1 MKLLNRAILY
11 YSLAMLLAFGY
22 TGMILYTSIHHLV
35 LKQVTESLLR
45 EKDIIRDQIEFADTV
60 PDFSDLFNHQIE
72 VTIYKHKVVKS
83 QNIID
88 TSLYDTLNQRQMD
101 YRYLVYTDN
110 TSDNKGYMISTS
122 KSIENEKSLLYEILG
137 IIVILF
143 AVLSLLLI
151 IIIISISHRLWGSF
165 YVTLSNIRKYDI
177 KTSQEFVP
185 VATGITEF
193 AQLNEVLKTL
203 TEKIRSEYLNLKEF
217 SENASHE
224 IQTPLAIIRMRIEQI
239 LQSPDIND
247 ELAEHL
253 ISMGQ
258 SVSKISRINQ
268 ALSLISKIENNQYPD
283 TSVVSLNQ
291 KIEGVLSQFHD
302 FIVSRKLNV
311 QFDADEQVE
320 IQMNPDL
327 SDFLF
332 SNLLGNAIKH
342 NVDKGWIK
350 IALNRKELILR
361 NSGKDPGVDTN
372 QLFFRFKKAEHS
384 TDSPGL
390 GLAIVKKVTDLY
402 EMKISYEYSDSVH
415 TLHIIFGK

>member
-11 YSLAMLLAFGY
+11 YSLAMLLSFTY
-22 TGMILYTSIHHLV
+22 TGALLYTSIHHLV
-35 LKQVTESLLR
+35 LKQVTESLLT
-45 EKDIIRDQIEFADTV
+45 EKDIIRDQLEIADTV

-88 TSLYDTLNQRQMD
+88 TLLYDTLNHSQME
-101 YRYLVYTDN
+101 YRFLVYTDN
-110 TSDNKGYMISTS
+110 TSYNKGYMITTS
-122 KSIENEKSLLYEILG
+122 KSIDNEKSLLYEILG

-177 KTSQEFVP
+177 KTSREFVP
-185 VATGITEF
+185 VATRITEF
-193 AQLNEVLKTL
+193 AQLNEVLKAL

-224 IQTPLAIIRMRIEQI
+224 IQTPLAIIRMRIEQM
-239 LQSPDIND
+239 LQSSEING

-253 ISMGQ
+253 VSIGQ
-258 SVSKISRINQ
+258 SAGKISRINQ

-283 TSVVSLNQ
+283 VSVVNVNR
-291 KIEGVLSQFHD
+291 KIEGILSQFHD
-302 FIVSRKLNV
+302 FITSRKLSV
-311 QFDADEQVE
+311 QFDAAEQVE

-327 SDFLF
+327 SDFLI
-332 SNLLGNAIKH
+332 SNLMGNAIKH
-342 NVDKGWIK
+342 NIDNGWIS
-350 IALNRKELILR
+350 ISLNRNELIIK

-402 EMKISYEYSDSVH
+402 GMKISYAYSDKVH
-415 TLHIIFGK
+415 TLHIIFR

>member
-11 YSLAMLLAFGY
+11 YSLAMLFSFAY
-22 TGMILYTSIHHLV
+22 TGAILYTSIHHLV
-35 LKQVTESLLR
+35 LKQVTESLLT
-45 EKDIIRDQIEFADTV
+45 EKDIIRDQLEMADTV

-88 TSLYDTLNQRQMD
+88 TLLYDTLNHSQVE
-101 YRYLVYTDN
+101 YRFLVYTDN
-110 TSDNKGYMISTS
+110 TSDNKGYMITTS
-122 KSIENEKSLLYEILG
+122 KSIDNEKSLLYEILG

-165 YVTLSNIRKYDI
+165 YLTLSNIRKFDI
-177 KTSQEFVP
+177 KTTREFIP
-185 VATGITEF
+185 VTTRITEF
-193 AQLNEVLKTL
+193 AQLNEVLKIL

-224 IQTPLAIIRMRIEQI
+224 IQTPLAIIRLRIEQI
-239 LQSPDIND
+239 LQSPDING

-253 ISMGQ
+253 TSIGQ
-258 SVSKISRINQ
+258 SVNKISRINQ
-268 ALSLISKIENNQYPD
+268 ALSLISKIENNQYPEI
-283 TSVVSLNQ
+283 TMVNVNR
-291 KIEGVLSQFHD
+291 KIEAILSQFHD
-302 FIVSRKLNV
+302 FIASRKLNV
-311 QFDADEQVE
+311 QLDAVEEVE

-332 SNLLGNAIKH
+332 SNLIGNAIKH
-342 NVDKGWIK
+342 NIDKGWIA
-350 IALNRKELILR
+350 INLNKSELIIR

-372 QLFFRFKKAEHS
+372 HLFLRFKKAEHS

-390 GLAIVKKVTDLY
+390 GLAIVKKVVDLY
-402 EMKISYEYSDSVH
+402 GMKIRYQFADMIH
-415 TLHIIFGK
+415 TLHISFR

>member
-11 YSLAMLLAFGY
+11 YSLAMVLSFGY
-22 TGMILYTSIHHLV
+22 TGAVLYKSIHHLV
-35 LKQVTESLLR
+35 LKQVTETLLT
-45 EKDIIRDQIEFADTV
+45 EKDIIREQLEFEDTV

-72 VTIYKHKVVKS
+72 VTLYKHKVIKS

-88 TSLYDTLNQRQMD
+88 TVLFDTVIHKQVA
-101 YRYLVYTDN
+101 YRFLIYTDN
-110 TSDNKGYMISTS
+110 TRANKGYMITTS
-122 KSIENEKSLLYEILG
+122 KSIDHEKSLLYEILG

-143 AVLSLLLI
+143 ALLSLTLI

-165 YVTLSNIRKYDI
+165 YSTLNNIRKYDV
-177 KTSQEFVP
+177 KTTREFTP
-185 VATGITEF
+185 VETRITEF
-193 AQLNEVLKTL
+193 AQLNEVLTAL

-224 IQTPLAIIRMRIEQI
+224 IQTPLAIIRMRTEQI
-239 LQSPDIND
+239 LQSPYIND
-247 ELAEHL
+247 DLAEHL
-253 ISMGQ
+253 VSIGQ
-258 SVSKISRINQ
+258 SVNKISRINQ
-268 ALSLISKIENNQYPD
+268 SLALISKIENNQYSEL
-283 TSVVSLNQ
+283 SVVNVNQ
-291 KIEGVLSQFHD
+291 KIKGILSQFHD
-302 FIVSRKLNV
+302 FIISRKLNV
-311 QFDADEQVE
+311 QFEAGEEVE

-342 NVDKGWIK
+342 NVDGGWI
-350 IALNRKELILR
+350 IITLNRKELILR
-361 NSGKDPGVDTN
+361 NSGKDPGVNTN

-402 EMKISYEYSDSVH
+402 RMKISYDYSDLVH
-415 TLHIIFGK
+415 TITIIF

>member
-11 YSLAMLLAFGY
+11 YSIAMLLSFAY
-22 TGMILYTSIHHLV
+22 TGAILYTSIHHLV
-35 LKQVTESLLR
+35 LKQVTESLLT
-45 EKDIIRDQIEFADTV
+45 EKDIIRDQLEIADTV
-60 PDFSDLFNHQIE
+60 PDFSALFNHQIE

-88 TSLYDTLNQRQMD
+88 TLLYDTLNHKEME
-101 YRYLVYTDN
+101 YRFLVYTNN

-122 KSIENEKSLLYEILG
+122 KSIDNEKSLLYEILG

-151 IIIISISHRLWGSF
+151 IIIISISNRLWGSF
-165 YVTLSNIRKYDI
+165 YVTLSNIRKYDV
-177 KTSQEFVP
+177 KSSQEFIP
-185 VATGITEF
+185 VATRITEF

-224 IQTPLAIIRMRIEQI
+224 IQTPLAIIRLRIEQM
-239 LQSPDIND
+239 LQSSDINH

-253 ISMGQ
+253 VSIGQ
-258 SVSKISRINQ
+258 SVNKISRINQ
-268 ALSLISKIENNQYPD
+268 ALSLISKIENNQYPEV
-283 TSVVSLNQ
+283 SVVNVNQ
-291 KIEGVLSQFHD
+291 KIEAILSQFHD

-311 QFDADEQVE
+311 QFDAADEVE

-327 SDFLF
+327 SDFLI
-332 SNLLGNAIKH
+332 SNLMGNAIKH
-342 NVDKGWIK
+342 NIDKGWIK
-350 IALNRKELILR
+350 ISLNRKELIMS
-361 NSGKDPGVDTN
+361 NTGQDPGVDTN

-390 GLAIVKKVTDLY
+390 GLAIVKKVTELY
-402 EMKISYEYSDSVH
+402 GMKISYQYSDSIH
-415 TLHIIFGK
+415 TLHILFK

>member
-11 YSLAMLLAFGY
+11 YSLAMLLSFAY
-22 TGMILYTSIHHLV
+22 TGAILYTSIHHLV
-35 LKQVTESLLR
+35 LKQVTESLLT
-45 EKDIIRDQIEFADTV
+45 EKDIIRDQLELADTV

-88 TSLYDTLNQRQMD
+88 TLLLDTNHNKVE
-101 YRYLVYTDN
+101 YRFLIYTDN
-110 TSDNKGYMISTS
+110 TSDNKGYMITTS
-122 KSIENEKSLLYEILG
+122 KSIDNEKSLLYEILG

-151 IIIISISHRLWGSF
+151 IIIISISHRLWGPF
-165 YVTLSNIRKYDI
+165 YVTLNHIRKYDV
-177 KTSQEFVP
+177 KTNREFIP
-185 VATGITEF
+185 VATRITEF
-193 AQLNEVLKTL
+193 EQLNEVLRTL

-224 IQTPLAIIRMRIEQI
+224 IQTPLAIIRLQI
-239 LQSPDIND
+239 DQMLQSPNIND
-247 ELAEHL
+247 EMAGHL
-253 ISMGQ
+253 VSIGQ
-258 SVSKISRINQ
+258 SVNKISRINQ
-268 ALSLISKIENNQYPD
+268 ALSLISKIENDQYPEL
-283 TSVVSLNQ
+283 SVVNLNR
-291 KIEGVLSQFHD
+291 KIEGILSQLHD

-311 QFDADEQVE
+311 QFEATEEVE
-320 IQMNPDL
+320 IKMNPDL
-327 SDFLF
+327 SEFLF
-332 SNLLGNAIKH
+332 SNLIGNAIKH
-342 NVDKGWIK
+342 NIDKGWIT
-350 IALNRKELILR
+350 INLSSKELILR

-402 EMKISYEYSDSVH
+402 GMTISYEFSEDVH
-415 TLHIIFGK
+415 SFHIIFG

>member
-1 MKLLNRAILY
+1 
-11 YSLAMLLAFGY
+11 MLLSFGY
-22 TGMILYTSIHHLV
+22 TGAILYTSIHHLV
-35 LKQVTESLLR
+35 LKQVTESLLT
-45 EKDIIRDQIEFADTV
+45 EKDIIRDQLEIADTV

-88 TSLYDTLNQRQMD
+88 TLLYDTLNRSQVE
-101 YRYLVYTDN
+101 YRFLIYTDN
-110 TSDNKGYMISTS
+110 TSHNKGYMITTS
-122 KSIENEKSLLYEILG
+122 KSIDNEKSLLYEILG
-137 IIVILF
+137 IIIILF

-151 IIIISISHRLWGSF
+151 IIIISISHRLWGPF

-177 KTSQEFVP
+177 KTSDEFVP
-185 VATGITEF
+185 VATRITEF
-193 AQLNEVLKTL
+193 AQLNEVLKAL

-224 IQTPLAIIRMRIEQI
+224 IQTPLAIIRMRIEQM
-239 LQSPDIND
+239 LQSSDINS

-253 ISMGQ
+253 VSIGQ
-258 SVSKISRINQ
+258 SVNKISRINQ

-283 TSVVSLNQ
+283 VSVVNVNR
-291 KIEGVLSQFHD
+291 KIDGILSQFHD
-302 FIVSRKLNV
+302 FITSRKLSV
-311 QFDADEQVE
+311 QFDATGEVE

-342 NVDKGWIK
+342 NIDNGWIS
-350 IALNRKELILR
+350 ISLNRNELIIK

-402 EMKISYEYSDSVH
+402 GMKISYQFTDTVH
-415 TLHIIFGK
+415 TLNIIFR

>member
-11 YSLAMLLAFGY
+11 YSLAMLLSFVY
-22 TGMILYTSIHHLV
+22 TGAILYRSIHHLV
-35 LKQVTESLLR
+35 LKQVTESLLT

-72 VTIYKHKVVKS
+72 VTVYKHRVVKS
-83 QNIID
+83 QKIID
-88 TSLYDTLNQRQMD
+88 KLVYDTLNHSQAE
-101 YRYLVYTDN
+101 YRFLVYTDN
-110 TSDNKGYMISTS
+110 TADNKGYMISTS
-122 KSIENEKSLLYEILG
+122 KSIDREKSLLYEILG

-151 IIIISISHRLWGSF
+151 IIIISISRRLWGSF

-185 VATGITEF
+185 VATRITEF

-224 IQTPLAIIRMRIEQI
+224 IQTPLAIIRLQIEQM
-239 LQSPDIND
+239 LQSSDIND

-253 ISMGQ
+253 VSIGQ

-268 ALSLISKIENNQYPD
+268 ALSLISKIENNQYPEI
-283 TSVVSLNQ
+283 SVVNLNL
-291 KIEGVLSQFHD
+291 KIEGILSQFRD
-302 FIVSRKLNV
+302 FIVSRQLNV
-311 QFDADEQVE
+311 QFDAADEVE

-327 SDFLF
+327 SDFLL

-342 NVDKGWIK
+342 NIDEGWITIK
-350 IALNRKELILR
+350 LSKTELIIQ
-361 NSGKDPGVDTN
+361 NSGQNPQVDTN

-402 EMKISYEYSDSVH
+402 GMKIRYHYGDLVH
-415 TLHIIFGK
+415 TLHIIF

>member
-11 YSLAMLLAFGY
+11 YSLAMFLSFTY
-22 TGMILYTSIHHLV
+22 TGAILYTYIHHLV
-35 LKQVTESLLR
+35 LKQVTESLLT
-45 EKDIIRDQIEFADTV
+45 EKDIIREQLEFLDTI
-60 PDFSDLFNHQIE
+60 PDFSNFFNHQIE

-88 TSLYDTLNQRQMD
+88 TLLYDTLNHRNVE
-101 YRYLVYTDN
+101 YRFLVYTDN
-110 TSDNKGYMISTS
+110 TTGDKGYMITTS
-122 KSIENEKSLLYEILG
+122 KSIDHEKSLLYEILG
-137 IIVILF
+137 IIIILF
-143 AVLSLLLI
+143 AALSLLLI
-151 IIIISISHRLWGSF
+151 IIIISISRKLWKSF
-165 YVTLSNIRKYDI
+165 YVTLNNIRKYDV
-177 KTSQEFVP
+177 KTTQEFIP
-185 VATGITEF
+185 VNTRITEF

-224 IQTPLAIIRMRIEQI
+224 ILTPLAIIRTRIEQM

-253 ISMGQ
+253 VSVGQ

-268 ALSLISKIENNQYPD
+268 SLTLISKIENNQY
-283 TSVVSLNQ
+283 TELSVVNVNQ
-291 KIEGVLSQFHD
+291 KIEDILTQFHD
-302 FIVSRKLNV
+302 FSASKKLNV
-311 QFDADEQVE
+311 RFEADEKVE

-327 SDFLF
+327 SEFLF

-342 NVDKGWIK
+342 NVEEGWIK
-350 IALNRKELILR
+350 ITLSRKELFIR

-384 TDSPGL
+384 TESPGL

-402 EMKISYEYSDSVH
+402 GMNISYQYADFIH
-415 TLHIIFGK
+415 TLHIIF

>member
-22 TGMILYTSIHHLV
+22 TGTILFTSIHHLV
-35 LKQVTESLLR
+35 LKQVTESLLT
-45 EKDIIRDQIEFADTV
+45 EKDIIRDQLEFADTV

-72 VTIYKHKVVKS
+72 VTIYKHRVVKS

-88 TSLYDTLNQRQMD
+88 TLLYDTLNHKEME
-101 YRYLVYTDN
+101 YRFLVYTDN
-110 TSDNKGYMISTS
+110 TADNKGYMITTS
-122 KSIENEKSLLYEILG
+122 KSIDHEKSLLYEILG

-165 YVTLSNIRKYDI
+165 YVTLSNIRKYDV
-177 KTSQEFVP
+177 KTSREFIP
-185 VATGITEF
+185 VSTTITEF

-203 TEKIRSEYLNLKEF
+203 TEKIRSEYMNLKEF

-224 IQTPLAIIRMRIEQI
+224 IQTPLAIIRMRIEQM
-239 LQSPDIND
+239 LQSSDINH

-253 ISMGQ
+253 ASIGQ
-258 SVSKISRINQ
+258 SVGKISRINQ
-268 ALSLISKIENNQYPD
+268 ALSLISKIENNQYPE
-283 TSVVSLNQ
+283 TLVVNVNQ
-291 KIEGVLSQFHD
+291 KIEGILSQFHD
-302 FIVSRKLNV
+302 FIVSRKLTV
-311 QFDADEQVE
+311 KFDRDEQVE

-332 SNLLGNAIKH
+332 SNLVGNAIKH
-342 NVDKGWIK
+342 NVDRGWLTIS
-350 IALNRKELILR
+350 LNRKELILR
-361 NSGKDPGVDTN
+361 NSGHDPGVDTN
-372 QLFFRFKKAEHS
+372 MLFFRFKKAEHS

-390 GLAIVKKVTDLY
+390 GLAIVKKITDFY
-402 EMKISYEYSDSVH
+402 GMKISYHYGEGVH
-415 TLHIIFGK
+415 TLHIVF

>member
-11 YSLAMLLAFGY
+11 YSLAMLLSFAY
-22 TGMILYTSIHHLV
+22 TGAILFTSIHHLV

-45 EKDIIRDQIEFADTV
+45 EKDIIRDQLEIADTI

-72 VTIYKHKVVKS
+72 VTIYKHRVVKS

-88 TSLYDTLNQRQMD
+88 TLLYDTLNKKEME
-101 YRYLVYTDN
+101 YRFLVYTDN
-110 TSDNKGYMISTS
+110 TSDNKGYMITTS
-122 KSIENEKSLLYEILG
+122 KSIDREKSLLYEILG

-151 IIIISISHRLWGSF
+151 IIIISISNRLWGSF
-165 YVTLSNIRKYDI
+165 YVTLSNIRKYDV
-177 KTSQEFVP
+177 KTSQEFIP
-185 VATGITEF
+185 VATRITEF

-203 TEKIRSEYLNLKEF
+203 TEKIRSDYLNLKEF

-224 IQTPLAIIRMRIEQI
+224 IQTPLAIIRLRIEQM
-239 LQSPDIND
+239 LQSSDIND

-253 ISMGQ
+253 VSIGQ

-268 ALSLISKIENNQYPD
+268 ALSLISKIENNQYPEI
-283 TSVVSLNQ
+283 SVVNVNQ
-291 KIEGVLSQFHD
+291 KIESILSQFHD
-302 FIVSRKLNV
+302 FILSRKLNV
-311 QFDADEQVE
+311 QFDAADEVE

-332 SNLLGNAIKH
+332 SNLMGNAIKH
-342 NVDKGWIK
+342 NIDKGWIK
-350 IALNRKELILR
+350 ISLNRNELIMS

-390 GLAIVKKVTDLY
+390 GLAIVKKVIDLY
-402 EMKISYEYSDSVH
+402 GMKISYRYSDSIH
-415 TLHIIFGK
+415 TLHIIF

>member
-11 YSLAMLLAFGY
+11 YSLAMLLSFAY
-22 TGMILYTSIHHLV
+22 TGAVLYRSIHHLV
-35 LKQVTESLLR
+35 LKQVTESLLT
-45 EKDIIRDQIEFADTV
+45 EKEIIRDQLEFADTI

-72 VTIYKHKVVKS
+72 VTIYKHRVAKS
-83 QNIID
+83 QKIID
-88 TSLYDTLNQRQMD
+88 KLLYDTLNHSQVE
-101 YRYLVYTDN
+101 YRFLVYTDN
-110 TSDNKGYMISTS
+110 TTDNKGYRISTS
-122 KSIENEKSLLYEILG
+122 KSIDNEKSLLYEILG

-165 YVTLSNIRKYDI
+165 YITLSNIRKYDI
-177 KTSQEFVP
+177 KTSHEYIP
-185 VATGITEF
+185 VATHITEF

-224 IQTPLAIIRMRIEQI
+224 IQTPLAVIRMRIEQI
-239 LQSPDIND
+239 LQSSGIND

-253 ISMGQ
+253 VSIGQ
-258 SVSKISRINQ
+258 SVNKISRINQ
-268 ALSLISKIENNQYPD
+268 ALALISKIENNQYPEI
-283 TSVVSLNQ
+283 SVVNLNL
-291 KIEGVLSQFHD
+291 KIEGILSQFHD

-311 QFDADEQVE
+311 QFEAAEEVE

-332 SNLLGNAIKH
+332 SNLIGNAIKH
-342 NVDKGWIK
+342 NVDEGWIA
-350 IALNRKELILR
+350 IRLSITELIIR
-361 NSGKDPGVDTN
+361 NSGQDPRVDTN

-402 EMKISYEYSDSVH
+402 GMKISYHYGDLVH
-415 TLHIIFGK
+415 TLHIIF

>member
-1 MKLLNRAILY
+1 M
-11 YSLAMLLAFGY
+11 
-22 TGMILYTSIHHLV
+22 
-35 LKQVTESLLR
+35 
-45 EKDIIRDQIEFADTV
+45 
-60 PDFSDLFNHQIE
+60 
-72 VTIYKHKVVKS
+72 VKS

-88 TSLYDTLNQRQMD
+88 TLLYDTLNHKEME
-101 YRYLVYTDN
+101 YRFLVYTGN

-122 KSIENEKSLLYEILG
+122 KSIDNEKSLLYEILG

-151 IIIISISHRLWGSF
+151 IIIISISNRLWGSF
-165 YVTLSNIRKYDI
+165 YVTLSNIRKYDV
-177 KTSQEFVP
+177 KTSQEFIP
-185 VATGITEF
+185 VATHITEF

-224 IQTPLAIIRMRIEQI
+224 IQTPLAIIRLRIEQM
-239 LQSPDIND
+239 LQSSDINN

-253 ISMGQ
+253 VSIGQ

-268 ALSLISKIENNQYPD
+268 ALSLISKIENNQYPEL
-283 TSVVSLNQ
+283 SVVNVNL
-291 KIEGVLSQFHD
+291 KMEGILSQFHD

-311 QFDADEQVE
+311 QFDATDEVE
-320 IQMNPDL
+320 IKMNPDL

-332 SNLLGNAIKH
+332 SNLLSNAIKH

-350 IALNRKELILR
+350 ISLNRNELIIS

-384 TDSPGL
+384 TESPGL

-402 EMKISYEYSDSVH
+402 GMKIGYQYSDSIH
-415 TLHIIFGK
+415 TLHIIF

>member
-22 TGMILYTSIHHLV
+22 TGAILYTSIHHLV
-35 LKQVTESLLR
+35 LKQVTESLLT
-45 EKDIIRDQIEFADTV
+45 EKDIIRDQLEFADTV

-72 VTIYKHKVVKS
+72 VTIYKHRVVKS

-88 TSLYDTLNQRQMD
+88 TMLYDTLNHSMVE
-101 YRYLVYTDN
+101 YRFLVYTDN
-110 TSDNKGYMISTS
+110 TADNKGYMISTS
-122 KSIENEKSLLYEILG
+122 KSIDNEKSLLYEILG
-137 IIVILF
+137 IIIILF

-151 IIIISISHRLWGSF
+151 IIIISISRRLWGTF
-165 YVTLSNIRKYDI
+165 YVTLSNIRKYDVR
-177 KTSQEFVP
+177 TNQEFIP
-185 VATGITEF
+185 VATRITEF

-239 LQSPDIND
+239 LQSSDIND

-253 ISMGQ
+253 VSIGQ

-268 ALSLISKIENNQYPD
+268 ALSLISKIENNQYPEI
-283 TSVVSLNQ
+283 SVVNVNQ
-291 KIEGVLSQFHD
+291 KIEGIISQFHD
-302 FIVSRKLNV
+302 FIITRKLNV
-311 QFDADEQVE
+311 QFDASEEVE

-327 SDFLF
+327 SDFLL
-332 SNLLGNAIKH
+332 SNLMGNAIKH
-342 NVDKGWIK
+342 NVDKGWIT
-350 IALNRKELILR
+350 ISLNRKELIIR
-361 NSGKDPGVDTN
+361 NSGKDPGVDTS

-384 TDSPGL
+384 SDSPGL
-390 GLAIVKKVTDLY
+390 GLAIVKKVADLY
-402 EMKISYEYSDSVH
+402 SMKISYHYGDLVH
-415 TLHIIFGK
+415 ILHIIF

>member
-11 YSLAMLLAFGY
+11 YSLAMLLSFAY
-22 TGMILYTSIHHLV
+22 TGAILYTSIHHLV
-35 LKQVTESLLR
+35 LKQVTETLLT
-45 EKDIIRDQIEFADTV
+45 EKDIIREQLEISDTV
-60 PDFSDLFNHQIE
+60 PDFSDFFNHQIE
-72 VTIYKHKVVKS
+72 VTLYKHKVVKS
-83 QNIID
+83 QNLID
-88 TSLYDTLNQRQMD
+88 TLLYDTLIHSQVE
-101 YRYLVYTDN
+101 YRFLVFTDN
-110 TSDNKGYMISTS
+110 TADNRGYMIKTS
-122 KSIENEKSLLYEILG
+122 KSIDREKSLLYEILG

-165 YVTLSNIRKYDI
+165 YITLNNIRKYDV
-177 KTSQEFVP
+177 KTSQEFIPVP
-185 VATGITEF
+185 TRITEF
-193 AQLNEVLKTL
+193 AQLNEVLKLL

-224 IQTPLAIIRMRIEQI
+224 IQTPLAIIRLRIEQI
-239 LQSPDIND
+239 LQSQYIND

-268 ALSLISKIENNQYPD
+268 ALTLISKIENNQYPEL
-283 TSVVSLNQ
+283 SVVNVNLKLQ
-291 KIEGVLSQFHD
+291 GILSQFHD
-302 FIVSRKLNV
+302 FIVSRKLEV
-311 QFDADEQVE
+311 RFETDEEVD

-327 SDFLF
+327 SEFMF
-332 SNLLGNAIKH
+332 SNLIGNAIKH
-342 NVDKGWIK
+342 NVDKGWITIHLTTK
-350 IALNRKELILR
+350 QLVLQ

-390 GLAIVKKVTDLY
+390 GLAIVRKITDLY
-402 EMKISYEYSDSVH
+402 GMEIRYDYDKFIH
-415 TLHIIFGK
+415 TVTVTF

>member
-11 YSLAMLLAFGY
+11 YSLAMLFSFAY
-22 TGMILYTSIHHLV
+22 TGAILYTSIHHLV
-35 LKQVTESLLR
+35 LKQVTESLLT
-45 EKDIIRDQIEFADTV
+45 EKDIIRDQLEFADTV

-83 QNIID
+83 QNVID
-88 TSLYDTLNQRQMD
+88 TLLYDTLNHSMVE
-101 YRYLVYTDN
+101 YRFLVYTDN

-122 KSIENEKSLLYEILG
+122 KSIDNEKSLLYEILG
-137 IIVILF
+137 IIIILF

-151 IIIISISHRLWGSF
+151 IIVISISRRLWGSF

-177 KTSQEFVP
+177 RTSQEFIP
-185 VATGITEF
+185 VATRITEF
-193 AQLNEVLKTL
+193 AQLNEVLKAL

-224 IQTPLAIIRMRIEQI
+224 IQTPLAIIRMRTEQM
-239 LQSPDIND
+239 LQSSDITG

-253 ISMGQ
+253 VSIGE
-258 SVSKISRINQ
+258 SVNKISRINQ
-268 ALSLISKIENNQYPD
+268 ALSLISKIENNQYPEV
-283 TSVVSLNQ
+283 SVVNINR
-291 KIEGVLSQFHD
+291 KIEGILSQFHD

-311 QFDADEQVE
+311 QFTADEEVE

-342 NVDKGWIK
+342 NTDKGWIS
-350 IALNRKELILR
+350 IILNRKELTIK

-402 EMKISYEYSDSVH
+402 GMKISYEYSDLVH
-415 TLHIIFGK
+415 TMNIIFG

>member
-11 YSLAMLLAFGY
+11 YSLAMLLSFGY
-22 TGMILYTSIHHLV
+22 TGAILYTSIHHLV
-35 LKQVTESLLR
+35 LKQVTESLLT
-45 EKDIIRDQIEFADTV
+45 EKDIIRDQLEFADTV

-88 TSLYDTLNQRQMD
+88 TLLYDTVNHGQVE
-101 YRYLVYTDN
+101 YRFLVYTDN
-110 TSDNKGYMISTS
+110 TSANKGYMITTS
-122 KSIENEKSLLYEILG
+122 KSIDNEKSLLYEILG

-177 KTSQEFVP
+177 RTSREFVP
-185 VATGITEF
+185 VSTRITEF
-193 AQLNEVLKTL
+193 AQLNEVLKAL

-224 IQTPLAIIRMRIEQI
+224 IQTPLAIIRMQIEQM
-239 LQSPDIND
+239 LQSSEING
-247 ELAEHL
+247 EQAEHL
-253 ISMGQ
+253 VSIGQ

-268 ALSLISKIENNQYPD
+268 ALSLISKIDNDQYPE
-283 TSVVSLNQ
+283 TSIVNLNR
-291 KIEGVLSQFHD
+291 KIKGILTQFHD
-302 FIVSRKLNV
+302 FIASRNLNV
-311 QFDADEQVE
+311 QFDASEEVE
-320 IQMNPDL
+320 IRMNPDL

-332 SNLLGNAIKH
+332 SNLMGNAIKH
-342 NVDKGWIK
+342 NVDNGWISVS
-350 IALNRKELILR
+350 LNRKELIIR

-402 EMKISYEYSDSVH
+402 QMKISYEYSDLVH
-415 TLHIIFGK
+415 TLRIIFS

>member
-1 MKLLNRAILY
+1 MKLLNRAILF

-22 TGMILYTSIHHLV
+22 TGAILYTSIHHLV
-35 LKQVTESLLR
+35 LKQVTESLLT
-45 EKDIIRDQIEFADTV
+45 EKDIIRDQLEFADTV

-72 VTIYKHKVVKS
+72 VTIYKHPVIKS
-83 QNIID
+83 QKIID
-88 TSLYDTLNQRQMD
+88 TLIYDTLNHSRVE
-101 YRYLVYTDN
+101 YRFLVYTDN
-110 TSDNKGYMISTS
+110 TSDKKGYMISTS
-122 KSIENEKSLLYEILG
+122 KSIDNEKSLLYEILG

-165 YVTLSNIRKYDI
+165 YVTLSNIRKYDV
-177 KTSQEFVP
+177 KTSQEFLP
-185 VATGITEF
+185 VTTRVTEF

-224 IQTPLAIIRMRIEQI
+224 IQTPLAVIRIRIEQM

-253 ISMGQ
+253 VSIGQ

-268 ALSLISKIENNQYPD
+268 ALSLISKIENNQYPEI
-283 TSVVSLNQ
+283 SVVNVNL
-291 KIEGVLSQFHD
+291 KIEGILSQFHD
-302 FIVSRKLNV
+302 FIESRKLKV
-311 QFDADEQVE
+311 RLDAAEEVE

-342 NVDKGWIK
+342 NVDEGWITIK
-350 IALNRKELILR
+350 LSKTELIIQ
-361 NSGKDPGVDTN
+361 NSGQDPGVDTN
-372 QLFFRFKKAEHS
+372 QLFLRFKKAEHS

-390 GLAIVKKVTDLY
+390 GLAIVKKVTDVFG
-402 EMKISYEYSDSVH
+402 MKISYHYHDLVH
-415 TLHIIFGK
+415 TLHIIF

>member
-22 TGMILYTSIHHLV
+22 TGAILYTSIHHLV
-35 LKQVTESLLR
+35 LKQVTESLLT
-45 EKDIIRDQIEFADTV
+45 EKDIIRDQLEFADTV

-72 VTIYKHKVVKS
+72 VTIYKHRVVKS

-88 TSLYDTLNQRQMD
+88 TLNHSMEE
-101 YRYLVYTDN
+101 YRFLVYTDN
-110 TSDNKGYMISTS
+110 TADNKGYMISTS
-122 KSIENEKSLLYEILG
+122 KSIDNEKSLLYEILG
-137 IIVILF
+137 IIIILF

-151 IIIISISHRLWGSF
+151 IIIISISRRLWGTF
-165 YVTLSNIRKYDI
+165 YVTLSNIRKYDVR
-177 KTSQEFVP
+177 TNQEFIP
-185 VATGITEF
+185 VATRITEF

-224 IQTPLAIIRMRIEQI
+224 I
-239 LQSPDIND
+239 LQSSDIND

-253 ISMGQ
+253 VSIGQ

-268 ALSLISKIENNQYPD
+268 ALSLISKIENNQYPEI
-283 TSVVSLNQ
+283 SVVNVNQ
-291 KIEGVLSQFHD
+291 KIEGIISQFHD
-302 FIVSRKLNV
+302 FIITRKLNV
-311 QFDADEQVE
+311 QFDAAEEVE

-327 SDFLF
+327 SDFLL
-332 SNLLGNAIKH
+332 SNLMGNAIKH
-342 NVDKGWIK
+342 NVDKGWIT
-350 IALNRKELILR
+350 ISLNRKELIIR

-384 TDSPGL
+384 SDSPGL
-390 GLAIVKKVTDLY
+390 GLAIVKKVADLY
-402 EMKISYEYSDSVH
+402 SMKISYHYGDLVH
-415 TLHIIFGK
+415 I

>member
-11 YSLAMLLAFGY
+11 YSLAMLLSFAY
-22 TGMILYTSIHHLV
+22 TGAILFTSIHHLV

-45 EKDIIRDQIEFADTV
+45 EKDIIRDQLEIADTI

-72 VTIYKHKVVKS
+72 VTIYKHRVVKS

-88 TSLYDTLNQRQMD
+88 TLLYDTLNHKEME
-101 YRYLVYTDN
+101 YRFLVYTDN

-122 KSIENEKSLLYEILG
+122 KSIDHEKSLLYEILG

-151 IIIISISHRLWGSF
+151 IIIISISNRLWGSF
-165 YVTLSNIRKYDI
+165 YVTLSNIRKYDV
-177 KTSQEFVP
+177 KTSQEFIP
-185 VATGITEF
+185 VATRITEF

-203 TEKIRSEYLNLKEF
+203 TEKIRSDYLNLKEF

-224 IQTPLAIIRMRIEQI
+224 IQTPLAIIRLRIEQM
-239 LQSPDIND
+239 LQSSDIND

-253 ISMGQ
+253 VSIGQ

-268 ALSLISKIENNQYPD
+268 ALSLISKIENNQYPEI
-283 TSVVSLNQ
+283 SVVNVNQ
-291 KIEGVLSQFHD
+291 KIEAILSQFHD
-302 FIVSRKLNV
+302 FILSRKLNV
-311 QFDADEQVE
+311 QFDAADEVE

-332 SNLLGNAIKH
+332 SNLMGNAIKH
-342 NVDKGWIK
+342 NIDKGWIK
-350 IALNRKELILR
+350 ISLNQERTNHEQFR
-361 NSGKDPGVDTN
+361 QGSGSRYKSA
-372 QLFFRFKKAEHS
+372 FFPVQKGGTFHRFAGIGIGHCKKG
-384 TDSPGL
+384 D
-390 GLAIVKKVTDLY
+390 
-402 EMKISYEYSDSVH
+402 
-415 TLHIIFGK
+415 